1 MKKLWLAV
9 MLACPAGVMLLN
21 PRPETP
27 PRSQE
32 IRRTGI
38 VLTGT
43 LAPVVSIVLPARE
56 IRLEVPM
63 YSWVSKGQ
71 IIGEGVGEVRRV
83 GVAERNLSRSDNS
96 LEVAQQ
102 EVNRDESALISA
114 EVAEQQAESRLAA
127 VAFRSRR
134 QIGGVLEEDEAV
146 AERDRASAALVAA
159 QRSVDSDLAR
169 VSELEGYRLTRR
181 RMRRAAMPT
190 VEGLSPIAAPM
201 DGMLVPAGAAG
212 EVGLAADPDAV
223 CIHAVI
229 PAYDLGAVRVG
240 RTARVTVDGASVVVS
255 AKVSAISTD
264 PVEFQG
270 RSVYPMTLTL
280 ESLPKPILPGT
291 ASVHLHLE

>member
-9 MLACPAGVMLLN
+9 ILACPAGMMRLN
-21 PRPETP
+21 PWPETP

-71 IIGEGVGEVRRV
+71 IIGEGVGKVRRV
-83 GVAERNLSRSDNS
+83 GTAERSLSRSDDS

-114 EVAEQQAESRLAA
+114 EVAEQQAESRLSA
-127 VAFRSRR
+127 VAFRSRQ
-134 QIGGVLEEDEAV
+134 QIAGVLEEDEAV
-146 AERDRASAALVAA
+146 AERDRASAALAAA
-159 QRSVDSDLAR
+159 QRSVDSDMAR
-169 VSELEGYRLTRR
+169 VSELERYRPTRR
-181 RMRRAAMPT
+181 RLRRVAMPAEEALT
-190 VEGLSPIAAPM
+190 PIPAPM
-201 DGMLVPAGAAG
+201 DGMLIPAGGAG

-223 CIHAVI
+223 CIHAMI
-229 PAYDLGAVRVG
+229 PAYDLVAVRVG
-240 RTARVTVDGASVVVS
+240 RIARVTVDGTSTVVS
-255 AKVSAISTD
+255 AKVSAVSAD

-291 ASVHLHLE
+291 ASVHLYLE